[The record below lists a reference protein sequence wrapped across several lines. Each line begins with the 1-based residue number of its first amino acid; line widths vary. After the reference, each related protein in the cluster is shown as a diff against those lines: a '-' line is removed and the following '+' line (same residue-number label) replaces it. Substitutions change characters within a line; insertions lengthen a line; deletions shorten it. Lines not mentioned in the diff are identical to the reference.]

1 MDNRGAGSRAA
12 AAGTPEVAAAGSRAG
27 AAADTLVEAVAGTA
41 VADFVADTAVGAA
54 AGTAVADFVA
64 DTAVGAAAPVE
75 AAYPAAADCSWVP
88 PAPIARA
95 PRVTVDSRG
104 SLPSCDDEI
113 PSSQIYRGARTVVP
127 ERSVPQTAAASAGD
141 GEDNGAEWQR
151 RPQQP
156 GLLPIRG
163 Q

>member
-1 MDNRGAGSRAA
+1 LLWITGGRVAGRLRRVPRRLLRRVAGLGLLRIPLLRLLRIPRLLLLRILRLGLTLRRRVVAGSLRLGLPGLPGLPGWLLAH
-12 AAGTPEVAAAGSRAG
+12 EVPFP
-27 AAADTLVEAVAGTA
+27 VATTRSHRRRSTG
-41 VADFVADTAVGAA
+41 
-54 AGTAVADFVA
+54 
-64 DTAVGAAAPVE
+64 E
-75 AAYPAAADCSWVP
+75 
-88 PAPIARA
+88 
-95 PRVTVDSRG
+95 RG
-104 SLPSCDDEI
+104 RWC
-113 PSSQIYRGARTVVP
+113 P